1 MKANARNRKK
11 KKTALDLRIG
21 VLFVFDIYNLA
32 LKLRRF
38 RTRY

>member
-21 VLFVFDIYNLA
+21 FLFVFDIYNLA
-32 LKLRRF
+32 LKLRHF
-38 RTRY
+38 RT